1 MSLLAQAAKANI
13 TPVDQSIFALTDLG
27 KVFNNLIRLGLFLA
41 GIIVFVFLIIGGI
54 QWITSGGDKA
64 KTEAAR
70 GRITAAVVGL
80 AIVASSFAIMSVL
93 GTLFGINIWDPSAV
107 FQNLNR

>member
-1 MSLLAQAAKANI
+1 MATAPSKI
-13 TPVDQSIFALTDLG
+13 SGEGFAIQDLG
-27 KVFNNLIRLGLFLA
+27 VAFNNLLKIGLFMA
-41 GIIVFVFLIIGGI
+41 GLIVFVFLIIGGI

-80 AIVASSFAIMSVL
+80 AIVAASFAVMSLL
-93 GTLFGINIWDPSAV
+93 GTVFGINIWDPAAV
-107 FQNLNR
+107 FQPLNTGAGRQN